1 MARGLEA
8 RRRIQAMAIHRLG
21 MATTRL
27 QKDGDRRLRAI
38 RAAHRHLMGLL
49 VARMARRV
57 GRRPRDGGRLHQDTA
72 MARLLEEVL
81 VAALEACRVRAVRLL
96 QGILMAMGMDHHHQ
110 AITAVRRAAPAL
122 MVALRRQAAIL
133 HLLEGTQGRLPAM
146 ARQAVLMGR
155 LLDRPAP
162 TIPTMARP

>member
-1 MARGLEA
+1 
-8 RRRIQAMAIHRLG
+8 MAIHRLG
-21 MATTRL
+21 MATT
-27 QKDGDRRLRAI
+27 
-38 RAAHRHLMGLL
+38 
-49 VARMARRV
+49 
-57 GRRPRDGGRLHQDTA
+57 RLHQDTA

-96 QGILMAMGMDHHHQ
+96 QGILMAMGMDHHQ
-110 AITAVRRAAPAL
+110 GIMAVRRAAPAL

-155 LLDRPAP
+155 LPDRPAP
-162 TIPTMARP
+162 TIPTMALP

>member
-1 MARGLEA
+1 
-8 RRRIQAMAIHRLG
+8 MAIHRLG

-27 QKDGDRRLRAI
+27 QKDGGRRLRAI
-38 RAAHRHLMGLL
+38 RAALHHLMGLL

-81 VAALEACRVRAVRLL
+81 VAALEACRARAVRLL
-96 QGILMAMGMDHHHQ
+96 QGILMAMDTLHHPS
-110 AITAVRRAAPAL
+110 ITAVRRAAPAL

-133 HLLEGTQGRLPAM
+133 HLLEGTQGRHPAM

-155 LLDRPAP
+155 LPDRPAP
-162 TIPTMARP
+162 TIPTVALP